1 MLRFLRA
8 TAMFATL
15 AAALPV
21 GAQQA
26 GAALQVKTFDLHNLR
41 PNDAAKLLS
50 PYVQTAGG
58 GVYDA
63 GAINAIT
70 VRETPRVLA
79 VMDSLLRVH
88 DRAPA
93 SIVLRFQ
100 LIAARDSNETDARIQ
115 GLDAALRSLFRFRGY
130 RLLAEGSTTAQES
143 QSFALTMLGGAE
155 QFVINGQTGTVARAG
170 GGGSVRVN
178 VSLQDL
184 GRGNMQ
190 LLGTGV
196 TIPIGQTVVL
206 GSAAAGTDLPALILV
221 VQPTLAGSAR
231 R

>member
-1 MLRFLRA
+1 MSRLLRVCVCLA
-8 TAMFATL
+8 LITAVRPA
-15 AAALPV
+15 V
-21 GAQQA
+21 AQQTSSPLA
-26 GAALQVKTFDLHNLR
+26 VKTFDLHNLR
-41 PNDAAKLLS
+41 PDDAAKLLS

-63 GAINAIT
+63 GSLHAIT
-70 VRETPRVLA
+70 VRETPLVLA
-79 VMDSLLRVH
+79 VMDSLLRAH

-93 SIVLRFQ
+93 TIILHFQ

-115 GLDAALRSLFRFRGY
+115 GLNAALRSLFRFRGY

-143 QSFALTMLGGAE
+143 QSFALTMLGGTE
-155 QFVINGQTGTVARAG
+155 QFVINGQTGTFARAG

-184 GRGNMQ
+184 GRGRMQ

-221 VQPTLAGSAR
+221 VQPTLAGASGR
-231 R
+231 